1 MTNFSAEQNTAL
13 SAVRIVGSTFS
24 MIGSGFIILMFLVFA
39 DLRKF
44 AFKLVFLVSIC
55 DLILGLGT
63 YLGDGN
69 DDNTFCH
76 FQAFIIQFGSISE
89 VLWTGVIAYS
99 IREVVLV
106 QPRNTRIEDK
116 MNRFHMFVWTAAF
129 VSCILPIFTDSYGDA
144 DGWCWI
150 SKNDE
155 HRKSWGTAW
164 RMICFYIPLWV
175 TIIFIIVVYRR
186 TLKVLD
192 RTGES
197 FKRMRY
203 YPLVLIV
210 IYFFATVDR
219 IWQIFAPANYELC
232 VFRVFFSSLA
242 GFFNAIIYGWTP
254 AVQDKVRT
262 CLHNNGFM
270 NYEKLNPKDS
280 DTYVGKSEPLL
291 TIADGV
297 EFGDRNG
304 LEEENFQFAP
314 LPREPDDVFINN
326 LESS

>member
-1 MTNFSAEQNTAL
+1 MTNFSEQQNTAL
-13 SAVRIVGSTFS
+13 SAVRIVGSTVS
-24 MIGSGFIILMFLVFA
+24 MIGSVFIIMMFWLFT
-39 DLRKF
+39 DLRNF
-44 AFKLVFLVSIC
+44 AFKLVVMVSVC
-55 DLILGLGT
+55 DLILGFGI

-69 DDNTFCH
+69 DDNTLCH

-89 VLWTGVIAYS
+89 VLWTAVIAYS

-106 QPRNTRIEDK
+106 QPRNTSVEDK
-116 MNRFHMFVWTAAF
+116 MNTFHIFVWTSAL
-129 VSCILPIFTDSYGDA
+129 VSCILPIFTDNYGDA

-150 SKNDE
+150 SKYGE
-155 HRKSWGTAW
+155 HQKSWGTVW

-175 TIIFIIVVYRR
+175 TIVFIVVVYRR

-203 YPLVLIV
+203 YPLVLII

-219 IWQIFAPANYELC
+219 IWQMFGTANYELC
-232 VFRVFFSSLA
+232 VFRVFFASLA
-242 GFFNAIIYGWTP
+242 GFFNALIYGWTP

-262 CLHNNGFM
+262 CLHNKGWM

-280 DTYVGKSEPLL
+280 DTYIGKSEPLL

-297 EFGDRNG
+297 EFGDRNE
-304 LEEENFQFAP
+304 LEDQTFKFTP
-314 LPREPDDVFINN
+314 LPREPDDVFLNN